1 MFLRDNYIIITIE
14 YTPMERK
21 GEKGFRSIREEVR
34 NAFVIHHSNFAKQ
47 MTYPAQP
54 LVGEI
59 HEFLTAICKRYI

>member
-1 MFLRDNYIIITIE
+1 
-14 YTPMERK
+14 MERK

-34 NAFVIHHSNFAKQ
+34 NAFVTHHSNFAKQ